1 MKRTVD
7 EFIDFVTGAIG
18 SYYWFGTIGQTASA
32 ALYKDRKAAYPS
44 YYTANDYAE
53 QIKNPKRC
61 FDCAGLVK
69 SMWVYPKYNAADDL
83 GATGI
88 YGKCAVKGHISRDK
102 LKKGILLFKGN
113 DKQKSHV
120 GVYIG
125 DNKIIEAKNHAS
137 GVILSA
143 FNDSWKYYAEYYN
156 VDYSDVTPAPTPELK
171 FDSDICR
178 FCQGLTLTV
187 NTKIDDLMLRS
198 TPVIKSNNIIASMP
212 KGSKVIWRGYY
223 AGDWYQVQYKDKTGF
238 AYKDYLKL

>member
-1 MKRTVD
+1 MKKSVN

-18 SYYWFGTIGQTASA
+18 CYYWFGTFGQTASA
-32 ALYKDRKAAYPS
+32 NLYAEKKKQYPN
-44 YYTANDYAE
+44 YYNANDYAE

-69 SMWVYPKYNAADDL
+69 SLWLYPKYNAADDL

-88 YGKCAVKGHISRDK
+88 YGKCAVKGPITRDK

-125 DNKIIEAKNHAS
+125 DNKIVEAKNHAS
-137 GVILSA
+137 GVIKSEL
-143 FNDSWKYYAEYYN
+143 NDSWKYYAEYYN
-156 VDYSDVTPAPTPELK
+156 VDYSDETPAPTPELK
-171 FDSDICR
+171 FDSDICK
-178 FCQGLTLTV
+178 FCSGITLTV
-187 NTKIDDLMLRS
+187 NTKTDDLMLRS
-198 TPVIKSNNIIASMP
+198 TPEIAENIIASMP

-223 AGDWYQVQYKDKTGF
+223 SGNWYQVQYGNKKGF